1 MDHQLPVGTA
11 ISFTYNAANY
21 TAGMTSGMLMGDL
34 RFQTLTFDA
43 FRLRTAMMEKNEVPY
58 IMARAGAF
66 ITPKTVNAT
75 LCERAT
81 LGTLVDGQ
89 VTVAGSAD
97 INGYVITWLDETG
110 AVTSTVT
117 LGKTACRGA
126 YTILPYT
133 AEHWLVNG
141 KPFNAGDKVPL
152 TGDTE
157 IRPSTEEVNAN
168 TVSLR
173 LNGSGEDSGI
183 RFTTAVSKELYQKLV
198 AAYGK
203 ENVHLK
209 TAIAPADYFA
219 AAESAT
225 LEGLEALMW
234 QWKQPDFTPKARPSL
249 CLPGLWWTSGTRI
262 WHSAGLATW
271 KWKPKTGSSVS
282 TVLPQV
288 PITPS
293 PTWRR
298 QNLPTWWAPA
308 MRFTATR

>member
-1 MDHQLPVGTA
+1 M
-11 ISFTYNAANY
+11 
-21 TAGMTSGMLMGDL
+21 
-34 RFQTLTFDA
+34 
-43 FRLRTAMMEKNEVPY
+43 
-58 IMARAGAF
+58 
-66 ITPKTVNAT
+66 
-75 LCERAT
+75 
-81 LGTLVDGQ
+81 VDGQ

-141 KPFNAGDKVPL
+141 KPFNAGDKVPH
-152 TGDTE
+152 TADTE

-173 LNGSGEDSGI
+173 LNETAGDSGI
-183 RFTTAVSKELYQKLV
+183 RFTTAVSKDLYNRLV

-209 TAIAPADYFA
+209 TAIAPATYFA

-225 LEGLEALMW
+225 LEGLEALGH
-234 QWKQPDFTPKARPSL
+234 KTNYVAVEATGFFAENETELVFAGSL
-249 CLPGLWWTSGTRI
+249 VDIRNKDMAFCGLGYLEVETENGIERFYGAAASADHTIADMAAAELADVVGTGDEVYRYAVEDDKY
-262 WHSAGLATW
+262 SAYTDEERRLLAT
-271 KWKPKTGSSVS
+271 
-282 TVLPQV
+282 L
-288 PITPS
+288 
-293 PTWRR
+293 R
-298 QNLPTWWAPA
+298 
-308 MRFTATR
+308 